1 VSDTGT
7 SLQSEVSVQ
16 DSKQKELYIIDF
28 IQAQELK
35 SLTHQNYDQ
44 NIKKIK
50 NTYQT
55 KTKTKHR
62 LTKSD

>member
-55 KTKTKHR
+55 KTKTEHR